1 MRQGS
6 VTRTTGETDIKA
18 SINLDGEGRSDI
30 STGIAF
36 MDHMLTLFAKHGKFD
51 LEVSA
56 KGDLEV
62 DCHHTMEDLGLVLG
76 EVIAQAVGDKK
87 GIRRYGSFLLP
98 MDEALALIALDL
110 SGRPIL
116 SITSSLRLR
125 GSRSWT
131 LRCSRSFSRRSASK
145 AASIFISGCSKAPKC
160 IMFSKRFSK
169 GLPEHSRRRSRLI
182 RGKKEFRPQKVLFK
196 ISGEKRRPARCL
208 EVPAE

>member
-6 VTRTTGETDIKA
+6 VTRTTRETDIKA

-76 EVIAQAVGDKK
+76 EAIAQ
-87 GIRRYGSFLLP
+87 LP
-98 MDEALALIALDL
+98 APDGRGACIDRAGPFRQTL
-110 SGRPIL
+110 S
-116 SITSSLRLR
+116 
-125 GSRSWT
+125 
-131 LRCSRSFSRRSASK
+131 
-145 AASIFISGCSKAPKC
+145 
-160 IMFSKRFSK
+160 
-169 GLPEHSRRRSRLI
+169 
-182 RGKKEFRPQKVLFK
+182 
-196 ISGEKRRPARCL
+196 CL
-208 EVPAE
+208 

>member
-62 DCHHTMEDLGLVLG
+62 DCHHTMEDLDGRG
-76 EVIAQAVGDKK
+76 ACIDRAGPFRQT
-87 GIRRYGSFLLP
+87 
-98 MDEALALIALDL
+98 L
-110 SGRPIL
+110 S
-116 SITSSLRLR
+116 
-125 GSRSWT
+125 
-131 LRCSRSFSRRSASK
+131 
-145 AASIFISGCSKAPKC
+145 
-160 IMFSKRFSK
+160 
-169 GLPEHSRRRSRLI
+169 
-182 RGKKEFRPQKVLFK
+182 
-196 ISGEKRRPARCL
+196 CL
-208 EVPAE
+208 

>member
-6 VTRTTGETDIKA
+6 VTRTTRETDIKA

-76 EVIAQAVGDKK
+76 EAIAQAVGDK
-87 GIRRYGSFLLP
+87 RAS
-98 MDEALALIALDL
+98 AATAA
-110 SGRPIL
+110 S
-116 SITSSLRLR
+116 
-125 GSRSWT
+125 
-131 LRCSRSFSRRSASK
+131 CSRWTRR
-145 AASIFISGCSKAPKC
+145 
-160 IMFSKRFSK
+160 
-169 GLPEHSRRRSRLI
+169 LH
-182 RGKKEFRPQKVLFK
+182 
-196 ISGEKRRPARCL
+196 
-208 EVPAE
+208 